1 MAETVIRV
9 ENISKKYRIGL
20 KEEIQDS
27 LTGKFFSMLSA
38 PFYNFN
44 KLKKLTKFDKD
55 DNRQDVIWALKN
67 LSFNVEQGEVLG
79 IIGANGA
86 GKSTLLKIL
95 ANITEPTNGRVEIH
109 GRIASLLEVGTGFHP
124 DLTGRENI
132 YLNGTILGMTKNDI
146 DSKFD
151 EILEFSGVE
160 KFVDTPVKRY
170 SSGMKVRL
178 AFSVA
183 AHLDPDILLVDEVLA
198 VGDEKFRKKCLQKM
212 DTLSLTEGKTVI
224 FVSHN
229 LNVVKSLCQKC
240 LLLKDCM
247 IESMGPTGNIIN
259 MYLDN
264 FKKPGTIKS
273 SSKGDKDNYS
283 VTAFKT
289 KDDSISFNVTLK
301 DLELLNQKN
310 NVYVELICLTNDK
323 YILSQNLG
331 NLVGGLTHYSLKIN
345 HKNISMAT
353 YKIRIRI
360 ARSIGNTF
368 YQFDANNSIT
378 IGELPAKNKHFI
390 QTEVFRKI

>member
-1 MAETVIRV
+1 MAEIVIRV

-20 KEEIQDS
+20 KEEIHDS

-44 KLKKLTKFDKD
+44 KLKKLTEFDRIND
-55 DNRQDVIWALKN
+55 QEDVIWALNN
-67 LSFNVEQGEVLG
+67 LSFNVKKGEVLG

-132 YLNGTILGMTKNDI
+132 YLNGTILGMTKKDI
-146 DSKFD
+146 DRKFN

-212 DTLSLTEGKTVI
+212 DALSLTEGKTVI

-240 LLLKDCM
+240 ILLKDGM
-247 IESMGPTGNIIN
+247 IESIGPTGNIIN

-264 FKKPGTIKS
+264 FKKPGTSKA

-310 NVYVELICLTNDK
+310 NVYVELISLTNDK

-331 NLVGGLTHYSLKIN
+331 NLVGGLTPYSLQIN
-345 HKNISMAT
+345 HKNISMSS

-390 QTEVFRKI
+390 KTEVFRKI